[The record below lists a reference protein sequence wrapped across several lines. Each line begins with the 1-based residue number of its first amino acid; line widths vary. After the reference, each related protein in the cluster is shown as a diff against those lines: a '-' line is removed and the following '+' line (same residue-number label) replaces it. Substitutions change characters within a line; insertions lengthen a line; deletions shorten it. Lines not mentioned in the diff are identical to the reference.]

1 MVMSNLYLGTK
12 QGKQYIIVSRL
23 ESKMSRDT
31 FKKIWKELRVA
42 GVSYSSIN
50 DWLQA
55 ISKLRNSGLSDGD
68 ITTILKNLSKEDNLR
83 KNLSSLSLERMY

>member
-1 MVMSNLYLGTK
+1 
-12 QGKQYIIVSRL
+12 
-23 ESKMSRDT
+23 MSRDT

-42 GVSYSSIN
+42 GVSYSSLK

-83 KNLSSLSLERMY
+83 KNLGSLNCERMY

>member
-1 MVMSNLYLGTK
+1 
-12 QGKQYIIVSRL
+12 
-23 ESKMSRDT
+23 MSRET

-42 GVSYSSIN
+42 GVSYSSLY

-68 ITTILKNLSKEDNLR
+68 ITTILKNISKEDNLR
-83 KNLSSLSLERMY
+83 KKSK

>member
-1 MVMSNLYLGTK
+1 
-12 QGKQYIIVSRL
+12 
-23 ESKMSRDT
+23 MSRDT
-31 FKKIWKELRVA
+31 FKKNWKELRVA
-42 GVSYSSIN
+42 GVSYSSLN

-83 KNLSSLSLERMY
+83 KKSK

>member
-1 MVMSNLYLGTK
+1 
-12 QGKQYIIVSRL
+12 
-23 ESKMSRDT
+23 MSRET

-42 GVSYSSIN
+42 GVSYSSLN
-50 DWLQA
+50 DCLQA

-83 KNLSSLSLERMY
+83 KNLSSLNRERMY

>member
-1 MVMSNLYLGTK
+1 
-12 QGKQYIIVSRL
+12 
-23 ESKMSRDT
+23 MSRET

-42 GVSYSSIN
+42 GVSYSSLI

-68 ITTILKNLSKEDNLR
+68 ITTILKNLRKEDNLR
-83 KNLSSLSLERMY
+83 KNLSSLNRERMYRTNQLF

>member
-1 MVMSNLYLGTK
+1 
-12 QGKQYIIVSRL
+12 
-23 ESKMSRDT
+23 MSRDT

-42 GVSYSSIN
+42 GVSYSSLN

-68 ITTILKNLSKEDNLR
+68 ITTILINLSKEYNLR
-83 KNLSSLSLERMY
+83 KNLSSLNRERMY

>member
-1 MVMSNLYLGTK
+1 
-12 QGKQYIIVSRL
+12 
-23 ESKMSRDT
+23 MSRDT

-42 GVSYSSIN
+42 GVSYSSLI

-68 ITTILKNLSKEDNLR
+68 ITTILKNLRKEDNLR
-83 KNLSSLSLERMY
+83 KNLSSLNRERMY

>member
-1 MVMSNLYLGTK
+1 
-12 QGKQYIIVSRL
+12 
-23 ESKMSRDT
+23 MSRET

-42 GVSYSSIN
+42 GVSYSSLI

-68 ITTILKNLSKEDNLR
+68 ITTILINLSKEDNLR
-83 KNLSSLSLERMY
+83 KNLSSLNRERMY